1 MPIKYKLLPLTSLFE
16 KITNLQ
22 FDSKK
27 AVNDFN
33 QAL

>member
-16 KITNLQ
+16 KVSSLQ

-27 AVNDFN
+27 ATADFN